1 MKFKRSSGRWGLAIT
16 TLCVG
21 LVVLSAGVYLQTQN
35 PRTNSEDFVSLC
47 VLAVGTSLIAA
58 GISLVFLRP
67 LMVLVVAVASPFV
80 AFALTSCLY
89 WTILVGY
96 DSYKNR
102 GHQEFAAN
110 GVAQI
115 EPAAQM
121 DLLYPDC
128 RHYITYSGRAGVST
142 WNAVA
147 FFGGR
152 YELTM
157 QVPVVIESKTTGK
170 IAGEPHFHLLEVEKV
185 SFSVSGSVGASF
197 SKEFRFGIE
206 EWRTVVRSKGD
217 FGSIGFHV
225 STEPPVAGFDA
236 YAKAS
241 R

>member
-1 MKFKRSSGRWGLAIT
+1 MA
-16 TLCVG
+16 
-21 LVVLSAGVYLQTQN
+21 
-35 PRTNSEDFVSLC
+35 
-47 VLAVGTSLIAA
+47 
-58 GISLVFLRP
+58 
-67 LMVLVVAVASPFV
+67 LVVAVASPFV
-80 AFALTSCLY
+80 VALTFCLC
-89 WTILVGY
+89 WIVLAGY
-96 DSYKNR
+96 GSYKNR

-121 DLLYPDC
+121 DLLYPGC
-128 RHYITYSGRAGVST
+128 RHYIIYSGDAGVSVST

-157 QVPVVIESKTTGK
+157 QVPVAIESRTTGK

-185 SFSVSGSVGASF
+185 SISASGSVGASF
-197 SKEFRFGIE
+197 SKDFRFGIE
-206 EWRTVVRSKGD
+206 EWRTVVRSNGD

-225 STEPPVAGFDA
+225 STAPPVSGFDA